1 MASEIRVN
9 SLSSRTGL
17 STVTFT
23 DTGPIFSGI
32 TTFQDNSGF
41 NGRLKVGTTNDII
54 WNQTSEDGVVIEQSG
69 ATQIVR
75 NGDVPLLV
83 TRNTSTGQ
91 IVKFSQAGTERGSI
105 LYDGD
110 FGIASA
116 GNLTFDIG
124 GTERVRISSGGS
136 VGIGTNNP
144 GERLHLTTT
153 SGNCKLRI
161 DAASAASVDFYN
173 SGTRFSDMFT
183 DASTGN
189 FTITNRQNADIIL
202 RTNGTNERVYIK
214 SSGEVGLGLNPTAG
228 DGALQI
234 AGGLRVAGSA
244 SASDTNSP
252 YIYRTSGYDHLNFA
266 TSGVERLRILS
277 SGQLL
282 LGTTDAGINSGD
294 NLTIADS
301 GHCGLTIRSGT
312 SSQGNIFFS
321 DGTSGNSEYDGF
333 IQYQQ
338 DTQSMLFGTG
348 GGTERLRIG
357 SGGNLALGGQNTSAY
372 SGHSNFF
379 LGGIANLY
387 AETTAASTGSL
398 SVSNNAYINSSGNWV
413 YRVNGKA
420 SNSYQYDGGY
430 GFRTAGTGSAGGT
443 ISWTERLTVDS
454 SGRVTKPT
462 QPGFF
467 ARRSNAGDGR
477 AAQAQEWT
485 IAGTGSF
492 NTGNHFNASN
502 GRFTAPVAGRYIF
515 TAAPGYKQTSYD
527 YNFKF
532 LINGGQQSEP
542 VRVIDGGDDLTSHS
556 GFTGTVIYNLNANDY
571 VQVEVGYIH
580 HVNLT
585 YNFFMGYL
593 LG

>member
-1 MASEIRVN
+1 
-9 SLSSRTGL
+9 
-17 STVTFT
+17 
-23 DTGPIFSGI
+23 
-32 TTFQDNSGF
+32 
-41 NGRLKVGTTNDII
+41 
-54 WNQTSEDGVVIEQSG
+54 
-69 ATQIVR
+69 
-75 NGDVPLLV
+75 
-83 TRNTSTGQ
+83 
-91 IVKFSQAGTERGSI
+91 
-105 LYDGD
+105 
-110 FGIASA
+110 
-116 GNLTFDIG
+116 
-124 GTERVRISSGGS
+124 
-136 VGIGTNNP
+136 
-144 GERLHLTTT
+144 
-153 SGNCKLRI
+153 
-161 DAASAASVDFYN
+161 
-173 SGTRFSDMFT
+173 
-183 DASTGN
+183 
-189 FTITNRQNADIIL
+189 
-202 RTNGTNERVYIK
+202 
-214 SSGEVGLGLNPTAG
+214 
-228 DGALQI
+228 
-234 AGGLRVAGSA
+234 
-244 SASDTNSP
+244 
-252 YIYRTSGYDHLNFA
+252 
-266 TSGVERLRILS
+266 
-277 SGQLL
+277 
-282 LGTTDAGINSGD
+282 
-294 NLTIADS
+294 
-301 GHCGLTIRSGT
+301 
-312 SSQGNIFFS
+312 
-321 DGTSGNSEYDGF
+321 
-333 IQYQQ
+333 
-338 DTQSMLFGTG
+338 MLFGTG